1 MKNVIIIFL
10 LITSNTLYS
19 QKITTEKIEDFYKI
33 KVYNGIRLELQKSD
47 ENKLEISGYKSDKIK
62 IKNTEG
68 VLRISLRFPE
78 LLAGDKVSVKLFYN
92 KEIQTIDG
100 NEGSKIIGK
109 GIHQTHLEVKAQE
122 GASIK
127 LEIKTKHLKVK
138 STTGGVINLTGTS
151 KNQDVELDLYGVYHG
166 YNLFTSNSS
175 TVKAGTGSKAEVYA
189 GETLFAKVSFGGS
202 VLYKGKPEVIKNKKT
217 AGGIIKQMN

>member
-1 MKNVIIIFL
+1 MKNSIITLL
-10 LITSNTLYS
+10 LITSISSFS
-19 QKITTEKIEDFYKI
+19 QKIITKKIEDFYKL
-33 KVYNGIRLELQKSD
+33 KVYNGIRLELLQSN
-47 ENKLEISGYKSDKIK
+47 ESKLEISGDKADKIK

-68 VLRISLRFPE
+68 ILRISLRFPE
-78 LLAGDKVSVKLFYN
+78 LLAGDKVNVKLFYN
-92 KEIQTIDG
+92 KDIQTIDG

-109 GIHQTHLEVKAQE
+109 GINQTHLEVKAQE

-127 LEIKTKHLKVK
+127 LDIKTKHLKVK
-138 STTGGVINLTGTS
+138 SVTGGVIDLTGTS
-151 KNQDVELDLYGVYHG
+151 KNQDIELDLYGVYHG

-202 VLYKGKPEVIKNKKT
+202 ILYKGKPEVIKNKKM

>member
-1 MKNVIIIFL
+1 MKNSIITLL
-10 LITSNTLYS
+10 LITSISSFS
-19 QKITTEKIEDFYKI
+19 QKIITKKIEDFYKL
-33 KVYNGIRLELQKSD
+33 KVYNGIRLELLQSN
-47 ENKLEISGYKSDKIK
+47 ESKLEISGDKADKIK

-68 VLRISLRFPE
+68 ILRVSLRFPE
-78 LLAGDKVSVKLFYN
+78 LLAGDKVNVKLFYN
-92 KEIQTIDG
+92 KDIQTIDG

-109 GIHQTHLEVKAQE
+109 AINQTHLEVKAQE

-127 LEIKTKHLKVK
+127 LDIKTKHLKVK
-138 STTGGVINLTGTS
+138 SVTGGVIDLTGTS
-151 KNQDVELDLYGVYHG
+151 KNQDIELDLYGVYHG

-202 VLYKGKPEVIKNKKT
+202 ILYKGKPEVIKNKKM

>member
-1 MKNVIIIFL
+1 MKNSIITFL
-10 LITSNTLYS
+10 LITSISSFS
-19 QKITTEKIEDFYKI
+19 QKIITKKTEDFYKI
-33 KVYNGIRLELQKSD
+33 KVYNGIRLELLQSN
-47 ENKLEISGYKSDKIK
+47 ESKLEISGDKADKIK

-68 VLRISLRFPE
+68 ILRVSLRFPE
-78 LLAGDKVSVKLFYN
+78 LLAGDKVNVKLFYN
-92 KEIQTIDG
+92 KDIQTIDG

-109 GIHQTHLEVKAQE
+109 GINQTHLEVKAQE

-127 LEIKTKHLKVK
+127 LGIKTKHLKVK
-138 STTGGVINLTGTS
+138 SVTGGVIDLTGTS
-151 KNQDVELDLYGVYHG
+151 KNQDIELDLYGVYHG

-202 VLYKGKPEVIKNKKT
+202 ILYKGKPEVIKNKKM

>member
-33 KVYNGIRLELQKSD
+33 KVYNGIRLELHKSD

-202 VLYKGKPEVIKNKKT
+202 ILYKGKPEVIKNKKT

>member
-1 MKNVIIIFL
+1 MKNYIILLL
-10 LITSNTLYS
+10 LITSTSLFS
-19 QKITTEKIEDFYKI
+19 QKIITKTIEDFYKI
-33 KVYNGIRLELQKSD
+33 KVYNGIRLELLQSN
-47 ENKLEISGYKSDKIK
+47 ESKLEISGDKTDKIK

-78 LLAGDKVSVKLFYN
+78 LLSGDKVNVKLFYN
-92 KEIQTIDG
+92 KDIQTIDG
-100 NEGSKIIGK
+100 NEGSRIIGK
-109 GIHQTHLEVKAQE
+109 GINQTHLEVKAQE

-138 STTGGVINLTGTS
+138 SVTGGVVDLTGSS
-151 KNQDVELDLYGVYHG
+151 KNQDIELDLYGVYHG

-175 TVKAGTGSKAEVYA
+175 SVKAGTGSKAEVNA
-189 GETLFAKVSFGGS
+189 GETLLAKVSFGGS
-202 VLYKGKPEVIKNKKT
+202 ILYKGNPEVIKNKKI

>member
-1 MKNVIIIFL
+1 MKNSIITLL
-10 LITSNTLYS
+10 LITSISSFS
-19 QKITTEKIEDFYKI
+19 QKIITKKIEDFYKI
-33 KVYNGIRLELQKSD
+33 KVYNGIRLELLHSN
-47 ENKLEISGYKSDKIK
+47 ESKLEISGDKADKIK

-68 VLRISLRFPE
+68 ILRVSLRFPE
-78 LLAGDKVSVKLFYN
+78 LLAGDKVNVKLFYN
-92 KEIQTIDG
+92 KDIQTIDG

-109 GIHQTHLEVKAQE
+109 GINQTHLEVKAQE

-127 LEIKTKHLKVK
+127 LDIKTKHLKVK
-138 STTGGVINLTGTS
+138 SVTGGVIDLTGTS
-151 KNQDVELDLYGVYHG
+151 KNQDIELDLYGVYHG

-202 VLYKGKPEVIKNKKT
+202 ILYKGKPEVIKNKKM

>member
-1 MKNVIIIFL
+1 MKNSIITLL
-10 LITSNTLYS
+10 LITSISSFS
-19 QKITTEKIEDFYKI
+19 QKIITKKIEDFYKI
-33 KVYNGIRLELQKSD
+33 KVYNGIRLELLQSN
-47 ENKLEISGYKSDKIK
+47 ESKLEISGDKADKIK

-68 VLRISLRFPE
+68 ILRISLRFPE
-78 LLAGDKVSVKLFYN
+78 LLAGDKVNVKLFYN
-92 KEIQTIDG
+92 KDIQTIDG

-109 GIHQTHLEVKAQE
+109 AINQTHLEVKAQE

-127 LEIKTKHLKVK
+127 LDIKTKHLKVK
-138 STTGGVINLTGTS
+138 SVTGGVIDLTGTS
-151 KNQDVELDLYGVYHG
+151 KNQDIELDLYGVYHG

-202 VLYKGKPEVIKNKKT
+202 ILYKGKPEVIKNKKM

>member
-1 MKNVIIIFL
+1 MKNYIITLF
-10 LITSNTLYS
+10 LITSTSSFS
-19 QKITTEKIEDFYKI
+19 QKTITKTIDDFYKL
-33 KVYNGIRLELQKSD
+33 KVYNGIRLELFQSNESKI
-47 ENKLEISGYKSDKIK
+47 EISGDKTDKIK

-68 VLRISLRFPE
+68 VLKISLRFPE
-78 LLAGDKVSVKLFYN
+78 LLAGDKVNVKLFYN
-92 KEIQTIDG
+92 KDIQTIDG

-109 GIHQTHLEVKAQE
+109 GINQTHLEVKAQE

-138 STTGGVINLTGTS
+138 SVTGGVVNLTGTS
-151 KNQDVELDLYGVYHG
+151 KNQDIELDLYGVYHG

-175 TVKAGTGSKAEVYA
+175 SVKAGTGSKAEVNA
-189 GETLFAKVSFGGS
+189 GETLLAKVNFGGS
-202 VLYKGKPEVIKNKKT
+202 ILYRGKPEVIKNKKM

>member
-1 MKNVIIIFL
+1 MKNSIITLL
-10 LITSNTLYS
+10 LITSISSFS
-19 QKITTEKIEDFYKI
+19 QKIITKKIEDFYKI
-33 KVYNGIRLELQKSD
+33 KVYNGIRLELLQSN
-47 ENKLEISGYKSDKIK
+47 ECKLEISGDKADKIK

-68 VLRISLRFPE
+68 ILRISLRFPE
-78 LLAGDKVSVKLFYN
+78 LLAGDKVNVKLFYN
-92 KEIQTIDG
+92 KDIQTIDG

-109 GIHQTHLEVKAQE
+109 GINQTHLEVKAQE

-127 LEIKTKHLKVK
+127 LDIKTKHLKVK
-138 STTGGVINLTGTS
+138 SVTGGVIDLTGTS
-151 KNQDVELDLYGVYHG
+151 KNQDIELDLYGVYHG

-202 VLYKGKPEVIKNKKT
+202 ILYKGKPEVIKNKKM

>member
-1 MKNVIIIFL
+1 MKNSIITLL
-10 LITSNTLYS
+10 LITSISSFS
-19 QKITTEKIEDFYKI
+19 QKIITKKIEDFYKI
-33 KVYNGIRLELQKSD
+33 KVYNGIRLELLQSN
-47 ENKLEISGYKSDKIK
+47 ESKLEISGDKADKIK

-68 VLRISLRFPE
+68 ILRVSLRFPE
-78 LLAGDKVSVKLFYN
+78 LLAGDKVNVKLFYN
-92 KEIQTIDG
+92 KDIQTIDG

-109 GIHQTHLEVKAQE
+109 GINQTHLEVKAQE

-127 LEIKTKHLKVK
+127 LDIKIKHLKVK
-138 STTGGVINLTGTS
+138 SVTGGVIDLTGTS
-151 KNQDVELDLYGVYHG
+151 KNQDIELDLYGVYHG

-202 VLYKGKPEVIKNKKT
+202 ILYKGKPEVIKNKKM

>member
-1 MKNVIIIFL
+1 MKNSIITLL
-10 LITSNTLYS
+10 LITSISSFS
-19 QKITTEKIEDFYKI
+19 QKIITKKIEDFYKI
-33 KVYNGIRLELQKSD
+33 KVYNGIRLELLQSN
-47 ENKLEISGYKSDKIK
+47 ECKLEISGDKADKIK

-68 VLRISLRFPE
+68 ILRVSLRFPE
-78 LLAGDKVSVKLFYN
+78 LLAGDKVNVKLFYN
-92 KEIQTIDG
+92 KDIQTIDG

-109 GIHQTHLEVKAQE
+109 GINQTHLEVKAQE

-127 LEIKTKHLKVK
+127 LDIKTKHLKVK
-138 STTGGVINLTGTS
+138 SVTGGVIDLTGTS
-151 KNQDVELDLYGVYHG
+151 KNQDIELDLYGVYHG

-202 VLYKGKPEVIKNKKT
+202 ILYKGKPEVIKNKKM

>member
-1 MKNVIIIFL
+1 MKNYIITLF
-10 LITSNTLYS
+10 LITSTSSFS
-19 QKITTEKIEDFYKI
+19 QKTITKTIDDFYKL
-33 KVYNGIRLELQKSD
+33 KVYNGIRLELLQSN
-47 ENKLEISGYKSDKIK
+47 ENKIEISGDKTDKIK

-68 VLRISLRFPE
+68 VLKISLRFPE
-78 LLAGDKVSVKLFYN
+78 LLAGDKVNVKLFYN
-92 KEIQTIDG
+92 KDIQTIDG

-109 GIHQTHLEVKAQE
+109 GINQTHLEVKAQE

-138 STTGGVINLTGTS
+138 SVTGGVVNLTGTS
-151 KNQDVELDLYGVYHG
+151 KNQDIELDLYGVYHG

-175 TVKAGTGSKAEVYA
+175 SVKAGTGSKAEVNA
-189 GETLFAKVSFGGS
+189 GETLLAKVSFGGS
-202 VLYKGKPEVIKNKKT
+202 ILYRGKPEVIKNKKM

>member
-1 MKNVIIIFL
+1 MKNYIITLF
-10 LITSNTLYS
+10 LITSTSSFS
-19 QKITTEKIEDFYKI
+19 QKTITKTIDDFYKL
-33 KVYNGIRLELQKSD
+33 KVYNGIRLELLQSN
-47 ENKLEISGYKSDKIK
+47 ENKIEISGDKTDKIK

-68 VLRISLRFPE
+68 VLKISLRFPE
-78 LLAGDKVSVKLFYN
+78 LLAGDKVNVKLFYN
-92 KEIQTIDG
+92 KDIQTIDG

-109 GIHQTHLEVKAQE
+109 GINQTHLEVKAQE

-127 LEIKTKHLKVK
+127 LDIKTKHLKVK
-138 STTGGVINLTGTS
+138 SVTGGVIDLTGTS
-151 KNQDVELDLYGVYHG
+151 KNQDIELDLYGVYHG

-202 VLYKGKPEVIKNKKT
+202 ILYKGKPEVIKNKKM

>member
-1 MKNVIIIFL
+1 MKNSIITLL
-10 LITSNTLYS
+10 LITSISSFS
-19 QKITTEKIEDFYKI
+19 QKIITKKTEDFYKI
-33 KVYNGIRLELQKSD
+33 KVYNGIHLELLQSNESKI
-47 ENKLEISGYKSDKIK
+47 EISGYKADKIK

-68 VLRISLRFPE
+68 ILRVSLRFPE
-78 LLAGDKVSVKLFYN
+78 LLAGDKVNVKLFYN
-92 KEIQTIDG
+92 KDIQTIDG

-109 GIHQTHLEVKAQE
+109 GINQTHLEVKAQE

-127 LEIKTKHLKVK
+127 LDIKTKHLKVK
-138 STTGGVINLTGTS
+138 SVTGGVIDLTGTS
-151 KNQDVELDLYGVYHG
+151 KNQDIELDLYGVYHG

-202 VLYKGKPEVIKNKKT
+202 ILYKGKPEVIKNKKM

>member
-1 MKNVIIIFL
+1 MKNSIITLL
-10 LITSNTLYS
+10 LITSISSFS
-19 QKITTEKIEDFYKI
+19 QKIITKKTEDFYKI
-33 KVYNGIRLELQKSD
+33 KVYNGIRLELLQSN
-47 ENKLEISGYKSDKIK
+47 ESKLEISGDKADKIK

-68 VLRISLRFPE
+68 ILRVSLRFPE
-78 LLAGDKVSVKLFYN
+78 LLAGDKVNVKLFYN
-92 KEIQTIDG
+92 KDIQTIDG

-109 GIHQTHLEVKAQE
+109 GINQTHLEVKAQE

-127 LEIKTKHLKVK
+127 LDIKTKHLKVK
-138 STTGGVINLTGTS
+138 SVTGGVIDLTGTS
-151 KNQDVELDLYGVYHG
+151 KNQDIELDLYGVYHG

-202 VLYKGKPEVIKNKKT
+202 ILYKGKPEVIKNKKM

>member
-1 MKNVIIIFL
+1 MKNSIITLL
-10 LITSNTLYS
+10 LITSISSFS
-19 QKITTEKIEDFYKI
+19 QKIITKKIEDFYKL
-33 KVYNGIRLELQKSD
+33 KVYNGIRLELLQSN
-47 ENKLEISGYKSDKIK
+47 ESKLEISGDKADKIK

-68 VLRISLRFPE
+68 ILRVSLRFPE
-78 LLAGDKVSVKLFYN
+78 LLAGDKVNVKLFYN
-92 KEIQTIDG
+92 KDIQTIDG

-109 GIHQTHLEVKAQE
+109 GINQTHLEVKAQE

-138 STTGGVINLTGTS
+138 SVTGGVVNLSGTS
-151 KNQDVELDLYGVYHG
+151 KNQDIELDLYGVYHG

-175 TVKAGTGSKAEVYA
+175 SVKAGTGSKAEVNA
-189 GETLFAKVSFGGS
+189 GETLLAKVSFGGS
-202 VLYKGKPEVIKNKKT
+202 ILYKGKPEVIKNKKM

>member
-1 MKNVIIIFL
+1 MKNSIITFL
-10 LITSNTLYS
+10 LITSISSFS
-19 QKITTEKIEDFYKI
+19 QKIITKKTEDFYKI
-33 KVYNGIRLELQKSD
+33 KVYNGIHLELLQSNESKI
-47 ENKLEISGYKSDKIK
+47 EISGDKADKIK

-68 VLRISLRFPE
+68 ILRVSLRFPE
-78 LLAGDKVSVKLFYN
+78 LLAGDKVNVKLFYN
-92 KEIQTIDG
+92 KDIQTIDG

-109 GIHQTHLEVKAQE
+109 GINQTHLEVKAQE

-127 LEIKTKHLKVK
+127 LDIKTKHLKVK
-138 STTGGVINLTGTS
+138 SVTGGVIDLTGTS
-151 KNQDVELDLYGVYHG
+151 KNQDIELDLYGVYHG

-202 VLYKGKPEVIKNKKT
+202 ILYKGKPEVIKNKKM

>member
-1 MKNVIIIFL
+1 MKNYIITLF
-10 LITSNTLYS
+10 LITSTSSFS
-19 QKITTEKIEDFYKI
+19 QKTITKTIDDFYKL
-33 KVYNGIRLELQKSD
+33 KVYNGIRLELLQSNESKI
-47 ENKLEISGYKSDKIK
+47 EISGDKTDKIK

-68 VLRISLRFPE
+68 VLKISLRFPE
-78 LLAGDKVSVKLFYN
+78 LLAGDKVNVKLFYN
-92 KEIQTIDG
+92 KDIQTIDG

-109 GIHQTHLEVKAQE
+109 GINQTHLEVKAQE

-138 STTGGVINLTGTS
+138 SVTGGVVNLTGTS
-151 KNQDVELDLYGVYHG
+151 KNQDIELDLYGVYHG

-175 TVKAGTGSKAEVYA
+175 SVKAGTGSKAEVNA
-189 GETLFAKVSFGGS
+189 GETLLAKVNFGGS
-202 VLYKGKPEVIKNKKT
+202 ILYRGKPEVIKNKKM

>member
-1 MKNVIIIFL
+1 MKNYIITLF
-10 LITSNTLYS
+10 LITSTSSFS
-19 QKITTEKIEDFYKI
+19 QKTITKTIDDFYKL
-33 KVYNGIRLELQKSD
+33 KVYNGIRLELLQSNESKI
-47 ENKLEISGYKSDKIK
+47 EISGDKTDKIK

-68 VLRISLRFPE
+68 VLKISLRFPE
-78 LLAGDKVSVKLFYN
+78 LLAGDKVNVKLFYN
-92 KEIQTIDG
+92 KDIQTIDG

-109 GIHQTHLEVKAQE
+109 GINQTHLEVKAQE

-127 LEIKTKHLKVK
+127 LDIKTKHLKVK
-138 STTGGVINLTGTS
+138 SVTGGVIDLTGTS
-151 KNQDVELDLYGVYHG
+151 KNQDIELDLYGVYHG

-202 VLYKGKPEVIKNKKT
+202 ILYKGKPEVIKNKKM

>member
-1 MKNVIIIFL
+1 MKNYIITLF
-10 LITSNTLYS
+10 LITSTSSFS
-19 QKITTEKIEDFYKI
+19 QKTITKTIDDFYKL
-33 KVYNGIRLELQKSD
+33 KVYNGIRLELLQSN
-47 ENKLEISGYKSDKIK
+47 ENKIEISGDKTDKIK

-68 VLRISLRFPE
+68 VLKISLRFPE
-78 LLAGDKVSVKLFYN
+78 LLAGDKVNVKLFYN
-92 KEIQTIDG
+92 KDIQTIDG

-109 GIHQTHLEVKAQE
+109 GINQTHLEVKAQE

-138 STTGGVINLTGTS
+138 SVTGGVVNLTGTS
-151 KNQDVELDLYGVYHG
+151 KNQDIELDLYGVYHG

-175 TVKAGTGSKAEVYA
+175 SVKAGTGSKAEVNA
-189 GETLFAKVSFGGS
+189 GETLLAKVNFGGS
-202 VLYKGKPEVIKNKKT
+202 ILYRGKPEVIKNKKM

>member
-1 MKNVIIIFL
+1 MKNSIITLL
-10 LITSNTLYS
+10 LITSISSFS
-19 QKITTEKIEDFYKI
+19 QKIITKKIEDFYKI
-33 KVYNGIRLELQKSD
+33 KVYNGIRLELLQSN
-47 ENKLEISGYKSDKIK
+47 ESKLEISGDKSDKIK

-68 VLRISLRFPE
+68 ILRVSLRFPE
-78 LLAGDKVSVKLFYN
+78 LLAGDKVNVKLFYN
-92 KEIQTIDG
+92 KDIQTIDG

-109 GIHQTHLEVKAQE
+109 GINQTHLEVKAQE

-127 LEIKTKHLKVK
+127 LDIKTKHLKVK
-138 STTGGVINLTGTS
+138 SVTGGVIDLTGTS
-151 KNQDVELDLYGVYHG
+151 KNQDIELDLYGVYHG

-202 VLYKGKPEVIKNKKT
+202 ILYKGKPEVIKNKKM

>member
-1 MKNVIIIFL
+1 MKNSIITLL
-10 LITSNTLYS
+10 LITSISSFS
-19 QKITTEKIEDFYKI
+19 QKIITKKIEDFYKI
-33 KVYNGIRLELQKSD
+33 KVYNGIRLELLQSN
-47 ENKLEISGYKSDKIK
+47 ESKLEISGDKADKIK

-68 VLRISLRFPE
+68 ILRVSLRFPE
-78 LLAGDKVSVKLFYN
+78 LLAGDKVNVKLFYN
-92 KEIQTIDG
+92 KDIQTIDG

-109 GIHQTHLEVKAQE
+109 GINQTHLEVKAQE

-127 LEIKTKHLKVK
+127 LDIKTKHLKVK
-138 STTGGVINLTGTS
+138 SVTGGVIDLTGTS
-151 KNQDVELDLYGVYHG
+151 KNQDIELDLYGVYHG
-166 YNLFTSNSS
+166 YNLFTSNSR

-202 VLYKGKPEVIKNKKT
+202 ILYKGKPEVIKNKKM

>member
-1 MKNVIIIFL
+1 MKNSIITLL
-10 LITSNTLYS
+10 LITSISSFS
-19 QKITTEKIEDFYKI
+19 QKIITKKTEDFYKI
-33 KVYNGIRLELQKSD
+33 KVYNGIRLELLQSNESKI
-47 ENKLEISGYKSDKIK
+47 EISGDKADKIK

-68 VLRISLRFPE
+68 TLRVSLRFPE
-78 LLAGDKVSVKLFYN
+78 LLAGDKVNVKLFYN
-92 KEIQTIDG
+92 KDIQTIDG

-109 GIHQTHLEVKAQE
+109 GINQTHLEVKAQE

-127 LEIKTKHLKVK
+127 LDIKTKHLKVK
-138 STTGGVINLTGTS
+138 SVTGGVIDLTGTS
-151 KNQDVELDLYGVYHG
+151 KNQDIELDLYGVYHG

-202 VLYKGKPEVIKNKKT
+202 ILYKGKPEVIKNKKM

>member
-1 MKNVIIIFL
+1 MKNSIITLL
-10 LITSNTLYS
+10 LITSISSFS
-19 QKITTEKIEDFYKI
+19 QKIITKKIEDFYKI
-33 KVYNGIRLELQKSD
+33 KVYNGIRLELLHSN
-47 ENKLEISGYKSDKIK
+47 ESKLEISGDKSDKIK

-68 VLRISLRFPE
+68 ILRVSLRFPE
-78 LLAGDKVSVKLFYN
+78 LLAGDKVNVKLFYN
-92 KEIQTIDG
+92 KDIQTIDG

-109 GIHQTHLEVKAQE
+109 GINQTHLEVKAQE

-127 LEIKTKHLKVK
+127 LDIKTKHLKVK
-138 STTGGVINLTGTS
+138 SVTGGVIDLTGTS
-151 KNQDVELDLYGVYHG
+151 KNQDIELDLYGVYHG

-202 VLYKGKPEVIKNKKT
+202 ILYKGKPEVIKNKKM

>member
-1 MKNVIIIFL
+1 MKNSIITLL
-10 LITSNTLYS
+10 LITSISSFS
-19 QKITTEKIEDFYKI
+19 QKIITKKIEDFYKL
-33 KVYNGIRLELQKSD
+33 KVYNGIRLELLQSN
-47 ENKLEISGYKSDKIK
+47 ESKLEISGDKADKIK

-68 VLRISLRFPE
+68 ILRISLRFPE
-78 LLAGDKVSVKLFYN
+78 LLAGDKVNVKLFYN
-92 KEIQTIDG
+92 KDIQTIDG

-109 GIHQTHLEVKAQE
+109 AINQTHLEVKAQE

-127 LEIKTKHLKVK
+127 LDIKTKHLKVK
-138 STTGGVINLTGTS
+138 SVTGGVIDLTGTS
-151 KNQDVELDLYGVYHG
+151 KNQDIELDLYGVYHG

-202 VLYKGKPEVIKNKKT
+202 ILYKGKPEVIKNKKM

>member
-1 MKNVIIIFL
+1 MKNSIITLL
-10 LITSNTLYS
+10 LITSISSFS
-19 QKITTEKIEDFYKI
+19 QKIITKKIEDFYKI
-33 KVYNGIRLELQKSD
+33 KVYNGIRLELLQSN
-47 ENKLEISGYKSDKIK
+47 ESKLEISGDEADKIK

-68 VLRISLRFPE
+68 ILRVSLRFPE
-78 LLAGDKVSVKLFYN
+78 LLAGDKVNVKLFYN
-92 KEIQTIDG
+92 KDIQTIDG

-109 GIHQTHLEVKAQE
+109 GINQTHLEVKAQE

-127 LEIKTKHLKVK
+127 LDIKTKHLKVK
-138 STTGGVINLTGTS
+138 SVTGGVIDLTGTS
-151 KNQDVELDLYGVYHG
+151 KNQDIELDLYGVYHG

-202 VLYKGKPEVIKNKKT
+202 ILYKGKPEVIKNKKM